1 MPDHPVRVFTAAR
14 SVAII
19 GASDD
24 PSRIGGRPVRYLKAA
39 GYTGAIYPVNPTRP
53 TVQGLTSYPS
63 VDALPEVPELAIIAV
78 GRDQVA
84 GVVEACGRAGIG
96 HAIVFAAG
104 YAETDAAG
112 VDAQELLARTAREAG
127 VRILG
132 PNANGAVGA
141 AGGATFA
148 FTPVLADGL
157 PAAGGLAIATQ
168 SAAVG
173 TYWLRRIR
181 EGDLGLHSFVHTG
194 NEADLGV
201 DDVLDAMLADP
212 TVRVVLCSIEQWRRP
227 ERLASITA
235 RLAEPDCPPLV
246 VLTMGRTAVGRAAA
260 ASHTGGLVARRTDVV
275 AGLLH
280 QAGAH
285 VVGGLEEA
293 LQVAATL
300 SVAPAAPGRR
310 LGILS
315 PSGGL
320 GILIA
325 DALGEVG
332 FSVPEM
338 PADLQAEWRTLVPF
352 CGPRN
357 PVDMTAQL
365 VNDTALYDR
374 FVGGLVT
381 RGGVDVVAA
390 FLPHATPDDGFAAAL
405 VGAADVA
412 RARGVLLTAIGAMEP
427 GDAAWL
433 RSHGIAV
440 FGDPDEAARILPL
453 IRRPTAIR
461 TGSSVPAPASSPASA
476 VEPGAP
482 VAPPSRPSAGTTVTD
497 ELSAKTAL
505 RAYLPNVVADAVAH
519 SADEAVAA
527 AMATGYPVVLKL
539 QAHGLAHKARAGGV
553 AVGLASDTE
562 VRDAANRMLGLPAAG
577 TAPTLLVEP
586 VVDGDELFVAVS
598 NDDEWGPLAILG
610 LGGVDVEDG
619 GVVVF
624 RRPPV
629 TEPDIRAMVGR
640 NPSLRALL
648 GGGRRE
654 RVIPLLARTFGVI
667 ERLAATEGVRAVE
680 LNPVIVTAGGN
691 AVIVD
696 ALIEWTEAADVTA
709 VPAGA

>member
-1 MPDHPVRVFTAAR
+1 MPDDPVRVLTTAC
-14 SVAII
+14 SVAIV

-53 TVQGLTSYPS
+53 TVQGLTSYAS

-78 GRDQVA
+78 GRDQVP

-112 VDAQELLARTAREAG
+112 VAAQELLARTAREAG

-132 PNANGAVGA
+132 PNANGAIGA

-300 SVAPAAPGRR
+300 SVAPAGPGRR

-405 VGAADVA
+405 VGAAGVA
-412 RARGVLLTAIGAMEP
+412 RERGVLLTAIGAMEP
-427 GDAAWL
+427 GDVAWL

-453 IRRPTAIR
+453 IRRPAEAPP
-461 TGSSVPAPASSPASA
+461 GAPAS
-476 VEPGAP
+476 AP
-482 VAPPSRPSAGTTVTD
+482 PVRVTAPSRPVAGATVTD
-497 ELSAKTAL
+497 ELSAKAAL
-505 RAYLPNVVADAVAH
+505 RAHLPNVVPDAVARTP
-519 SADEAVAA
+519 DEAVAA
-527 AMATGYPVVLKL
+527 ARAAGYPVVLKL
-539 QAHGLAHKARAGGV
+539 QAPGLAHKARAGGV
-553 AVGLASDTE
+553 AVGLASDAE
-562 VRDAANRMLGLPAAG
+562 VRQAATRMLALPAAG
-577 TAPTLLVEP
+577 MAATLLVEP
-586 VVDGDELFVAVS
+586 MVEGDELFVAIS

-619 GVVVF
+619 GAVVF

-629 TEPDIRAMVGR
+629 TELDVRAMVGR
-640 NPSLRALL
+640 NRTLRAML
-648 GGGRRE
+648 GSGRRE
-654 RVIPLLARTFGVI
+654 RAIPLLAQTFGII
-667 ERLAATEGVRAVE
+667 ERLAAAEGVRAVE
-680 LNPVIVTAGGN
+680 LNPVIVTAGGD

-696 ALIEWTEAADVTA
+696 ALIEWTKPAGVTA